1 MPANLGVATSA
12 GSTLSVVAAGAAPAT
27 FDATGYAALSWVLIG
42 EITDFGEIGR
52 EYNLITHNPVG
63 NRSTQKFKGSFN
75 EGQMNLS
82 LGLQTD
88 DAGQIIIKAASISD
102 LSFSYRMVTQNGDI
116 YYFRAQCMKWKV
128 GVGSVDQITAA
139 STTLEITTTNAGVGI
154 VDVLF
159 A

>member
-27 FDATGYAALSWVLIG
+27 FDAVGYAALSWVQVG
-42 EITDFGEIGR
+42 EIVDLGEFGR
-52 EYNLITHNPVG
+52 EYNLITHNPIG

-75 EGQMNLS
+75 EGQLNLS

-102 LSFSYRMVTQNGDI
+102 LSFSYRILTQNGDA
-116 YYFRAQCMKWKV
+116 YYMRAQCLKWKV

-139 STTLEITTTNAGVGI
+139 STTLEITTNSAGVGI
-154 VDVLF
+154 VESL
-159 A
+159 AI